1 MPVSTV
7 VVILPTGTY
16 RAGDFVEAG
25 RSLGVDLI
33 IASEERHALLGE
45 GGFIPIDCADPRR
58 SAAAIV
64 EAGDRHPIDA
74 VIPVD
79 DAGVMIAAIASEE
92 LGLTHN
98 PPAAVA
104 ATRNKAILRKVLEE
118 REVPQPSYELAAPSS
133 DTVALAEVVGT
144 PVVIKPLSLSASR
157 GVIRVDHP
165 LQVPPVVERIRRI
178 LAVAGQNPNEP
189 ILIERYI
196 PGKEIALEGL
206 LFEGALDVLALFD
219 KPEPM
224 EGPYFAETMLVTP
237 SRLHPEIL
245 EEVETVTARAVRALG
260 LREGPI
266 HAELRVDGNRVAI
279 IEVAARS
286 IGGLCGR
293 SLHFGLLGA
302 TLVNLLL
309 RHALGMHTNTR
320 REDIASGVLM
330 IPVPS
335 AGTLQAVNGLGAAR
349 AVPRITEIAVTIPLG
364 TYVIPLPDGAR
375 YLGFLF
381 AKADTPLEVE
391 TSLVAARNELEIVII
406 AD

>member
-1 MPVSTV
+1 MSTAV
-7 VVILPTGTY
+7 IILPTGTY
-16 RAGDFVEAG
+16 RAGDFIEAA
-25 RSLGVDLI
+25 RSLGVGLI
-33 IASEERHALLGE
+33 IASEERHTLLGDE
-45 GGFIPIDCADPRR
+45 GFIPIDCADPRR
-58 SAAAIV
+58 SAEAIV
-64 EAGDRHPIDA
+64 EAGDHHPIDA

-79 DAGVMIAAIASEE
+79 DAGVMIAAIASEG
-92 LGLTHN
+92 LGLAHN

-104 ATRNKAILRKVLEE
+104 ATRNKAILRRALEE
-118 REVPQPSYELAAPSS
+118 REVPQPAFELAAPSS
-133 DTVALAEVVGT
+133 DTVALAEFVGV

-178 LAVAGQNPNEP
+178 LAVAGRNPNEP

-196 PGKEIALEGL
+196 PGKEIILEGL
-206 LFEGALDVLALFD
+206 LVKGVLSVLAFFD

-224 EGPYFAETMLVTP
+224 RGPYFAETMLVTP

-245 EEVETVTARAVRALG
+245 EEVETVTARAVQALG

-266 HAELRVDGNRVAI
+266 HAELRIDGSRVAI

-293 SLHFGLLGA
+293 SLHFGLLGT
-302 TLVNLLL
+302 TLENLLL
-309 RHALGMHTNTR
+309 RHALGLRLNTR

-335 AGTLQAVNGLGAAR
+335 AGTLQTVDGLHAAR
-349 AVPRITEIAVTIPLG
+349 DVTGITEVVITIPPG
-364 TYVIPLPDGAR
+364 TYVIPVPDGAR

-381 AKADTPLEVE
+381 ARADTPLEVE
-391 TSLVAARNELEIVII
+391 TSLAAARSELEIVITP
-406 AD
+406 D